1 MASSGGYKVRPWPSR
16 TDSRDIFRIFLS
28 PSNLVLHKFS
38 AGDVCNIET
47 PVGIMKPAVV
57 WPAVEKIKDDIVQTS
72 KALQKLYGLELGC
85 KVLLSQT
92 KYPIQDAKDVGL
104 CEVFEDET
112 DVSILPLDEEGR
124 FHWSWLLEYAVEQA
138 VILSPGMMLDNYECK
153 GEKRAFKV
161 QNINFSADH
170 MLYRAHKGCKVY
182 IVENTKETAHPK
194 DNLKCELLIPSDG
207 VGGLD
212 RQIKQLNDIVAMYS
226 RSYDSLSNVPTFF
239 QPRQGG
245 ILLYGA
251 RGTGKSTLL
260 RRVSEAGWQKVFHID
275 YTTTTS
281 RAEDGEAVIT
291 RVFSDALRYQPSVII
306 MDTLDSIANKE
317 GSSSLGRATSVGQT
331 LCRQLERLENTRT
344 LAIGC
349 ARNLTDIHQ
358 DLRGVGRFEL
368 EIEMPIPDSKS
379 RAEILKVLSGLP
391 KDSIQSTLD
400 GIATRTHGFVGADLK
415 KLLGQAVKIK
425 AIRDR
430 VSESDHAGIENVL
443 PDVLLDDMKAD
454 FDGALLR
461 VRPTAMQEVFVETP
475 NVRWSDIGGQHGV
488 KEELEEA
495 VIWPIKVM

>member
-1 MASSGGYKVRPWPSR
+1 MASSMGYKVRPWPSR

-47 PVGIMKPAVV
+47 PAGLIKPAVI
-57 WPAVEKIKDDIVQTS
+57 WPAAEKIKEDIVQIS

-85 KVLLSQT
+85 KVLISQN
-92 KYPIQDAKDVGL
+92 KHPIQDANDVAL
-104 CEVFEDET
+104 CEVFEDES
-112 DVSILPLDEEGR
+112 DVSLSPLDEGGR
-124 FHWSWLLEYAVEQA
+124 FHWSWLLEYAVKQA
-138 VILSPGMMLDNYECK
+138 GILSPGMMLDKYECK
-153 GEKRAFKV
+153 GEKRAFEV
-161 QNINFSADH
+161 QRINYSADSL
-170 MLYRAHKGCKVY
+170 LYRAHKGCKVN
-182 IVENTKETAHPK
+182 IMENIMETAQPG
-194 DNLKCELLIPSDG
+194 DSLKCELFIPSEG

-226 RSYDSLSNVPTFF
+226 PSDDSTSNVPAFF

-260 RRVSEAGWQKVFHID
+260 RKVSEAGWQNVFHID
-275 YTTTTS
+275 HSTTTS
-281 RAEDGEAVIT
+281 RAADAEAVIT
-291 RVFSDALRYQPSVII
+291 RIFSDALRYQPSVII
-306 MDTLDSIANKE
+306 MDTLESIASKQE
-317 GSSSLGRATSVGQT
+317 SPSLGRAFCIGQV
-331 LCRQLERLENTRT
+331 LSRQLERLENSRT
-344 LAIGC
+344 LAIGSC
-349 ARNLTDIHQ
+349 RNLTDIYQ
-358 DLRGVGRFEL
+358 DLRGVGRFDL
-368 EIEMPIPDSKS
+368 EVEIPIPDSMS

-391 KDSIQSTLD
+391 KDGVQSTLD

-415 KLLGQAVKIK
+415 KLLGQAVKIR

-430 VSESDHAGIENVL
+430 VAESDYMVIKNVL
-443 PDVLLDDMKAD
+443 PNVLLDDMKAD

>member
-1 MASSGGYKVRPWPSR
+1 
-16 TDSRDIFRIFLS
+16 
-28 PSNLVLHKFS
+28 
-38 AGDVCNIET
+38 
-47 PVGIMKPAVV
+47 MKPAIV
-57 WPAVEKIKDDIVQTS
+57 WPAAEKIKEDIVQTS

-92 KYPIQDAKDVGL
+92 KHPIQDANDVGL
-104 CEVFEDET
+104 CEVFKYES
-112 DVSILPLDEEGR
+112 DVSLSPLDEGGR

-138 VILSPGMMLDNYECK
+138 GMLSPGMVLDNYECR

-161 QNINFSADH
+161 QEINFSADPL
-170 MLYRAHKGCKVY
+170 LYRAHKGCKVN
-182 IVENTKETAHPK
+182 IVENTMETAHPG
-194 DNLKCELLIPSDG
+194 DNLKCELLIPSEG

-226 RSYDSLSNVPTFF
+226 PSYDSTSNVPAFF

-260 RRVSEAGWQKVFHID
+260 RKVSEAGWQKVFHID
-275 YTTTTS
+275 HTTDS
-281 RAEDGEAVIT
+281 EAVIT
-291 RVFSDALRYQPSVII
+291 RIFSDALRYQPSVII
-306 MDTLDSIANKE
+306 MDTLESIANKQE
-317 GSSSLGRATSVGQT
+317 SSSLGRAFCIGQ
-331 LCRQLERLENTRT
+331 LLSRQLERLENTRT
-344 LAIGC
+344 LAIGSC
-349 ARNLTDIHQ
+349 RSLTDIYQ

-368 EIEMPIPDSKS
+368 EVEIPIPDSVS

-391 KDSIQSTLD
+391 KDSVQSTLD
-400 GIATRTHGFVGADLK
+400 GIATRTHGFVGADLR
-415 KLLGQAVKIK
+415 KLLGQAVKIR

-430 VSESDHAGIENVL
+430 VAKSDHMGIKNVL

-495 VIWPIKVM
+495 VIWPIKVISTRNHFLAV

>member
-16 TDSRDIFRIFLS
+16 TYSKDIFRIFLS
-28 PSNLVLHKFS
+28 PSNLVLHRFS

-47 PVGIMKPAVV
+47 PVGLMKPAVV
-57 WPAVEKIKDDIVQTS
+57 WPAAEKIKEDIVQTS

-92 KYPIQDAKDVGL
+92 KHPIQDANDVGL
-104 CEVFEDET
+104 CEVFEDGS
-112 DVSILPLDEEGR
+112 DVSLSPLDEGGR
-124 FHWSWLLEYAVEQA
+124 FYWSWLLEYAVEQT

-153 GEKRAFKV
+153 GEKREFKV
-161 QNINFSADH
+161 QKINFSADPL
-170 MLYRAHKGCKVY
+170 LYYAHKGCKVH
-182 IVENTKETAHPK
+182 IVESTKETAHPG
-194 DNLKCELLIPSDG
+194 DNLKCELLIPRDG

-212 RQIKQLNDIVAMYS
+212 RQIQQLNDILAMYS
-226 RSYDSLSNVPTFF
+226 HSYDRTSKLPAFF

-251 RGTGKSTLL
+251 RGTGKSILL
-260 RRVSEAGWQKVFHID
+260 RKISEAGWQKVFRID
-275 YTTTTS
+275 HTTTTS
-281 RAEDGEAVIT
+281 RAEDSEAVIT

-306 MDTLDSIANKE
+306 MDTLDSIANKQE
-317 GSSSLGRATSVGQT
+317 SPSLGRAISIGQV

-344 LAIGC
+344 LAIGSS
-349 ARNLTDIHQ
+349 RSLTDIYQ

-368 EIEMPIPDSKS
+368 EVEIPIPDSTS
-379 RAEILKVLSGLP
+379 RAEILKILSGLP

-415 KLLGQAVKIK
+415 KLLGQAVKIR

-430 VSESDHAGIENVL
+430 VSESDHTEIKKVL
-443 PDVLLDDMKAD
+443 PDELLDDMKAD

-495 VIWPIKVM
+495 VIWPIRVT